1 MFSGMFELRYP
12 SRLIFG
18 NGCFDRL
25 GEVAAEFGRKA
36 LLVTGRRAMRESGT
50 LDKALKLLRESNVKT
65 AIFDKVEPEPSTDTV
80 DEGVRIA
87 KEQGCDLVVGIGGGS
102 AMDAAK
108 AIACLV
114 RNEGSASE
122 HQRGIRRIER
132 EGLPFIAVPT
142 TAGTGAEV
150 TKNAVLID
158 KSRNVKASIRSP
170 LMLAKVALVDPLLTL
185 SAPPRVTA
193 GSGMDALTQ
202 AIESYVSL
210 ASNPISDAL
219 AIRAISYIYD
229 FLPRAFESGDD
240 VEAREKVMLGSFM
253 TGLSFANAS
262 LGAVHGLA
270 HPIGAHFGV
279 PHGIACAILLPHVMR
294 FNLDVRRE
302 KYAEIAA
309 AMGAEPDPETSI
321 EKVEELMAR
330 LDLPRGLSHFGV
342 KEEELEKVAG
352 DAGGSSLNNN
362 PNPTTKEDLIEIL
375 RNAL

>member
-1 MFSGMFELRYP
+1 MFELRYP

-18 NGCFDRL
+18 NGCFNRL
-25 GEVAAEFGRKA
+25 GEMAAEFGRRA

-50 LDKALKLLRESNVKT
+50 LDKALKLLREFNIEVVV
-65 AIFDKVEPEPSTDTV
+65 FDRVEPEPSTDTV
-80 DEGVRIA
+80 DEGVRVVRA
-87 KEQGCDLVVGIGGGS
+87 ERCDLVVGIGGGS
-102 AMDAAK
+102 AMDVAK

-122 HQRGIRRIER
+122 YQQGMRKIER

-158 KSRNVKASIRSP
+158 RSRGVKASIRSP
-170 LMLAKVALVDPLLTL
+170 LMLAKIALIDPLLTV

-210 ASNPISDAL
+210 ASNPVSDAL
-219 AIRAISYIYD
+219 AIRAIKYIYN

-240 VEAREKVMLGSFM
+240 IEAREKVMLGSFM

-270 HPIGAHFGV
+270 HPIGAHFGL

-294 FNLDVRRE
+294 FNLDVRKE
-302 KYAEIAA
+302 KYAEIAV
-309 AMGAEPDPETSI
+309 AMGAEPVPEMAI
-321 EKVEELMAR
+321 ERVKELS
-330 LDLPRGLSHFGV
+330 LKLELPQRLSHFGIE
-342 KEEELEKVAG
+342 KGELEKVAR
-352 DAGGSSLNNN
+352 DARGSSLNNN
-362 PNPTTKEDLIEIL
+362 PRPATREDLTEIL
-375 RNAL
+375 HAAL

>member
-1 MFSGMFELRYP
+1 MFELRYP
-12 SRLIFG
+12 NRLIFG

-36 LLVTGRRAMRESGT
+36 LITTGKRAMRESGT
-50 LDKALKLLRESNVKT
+50 LDKALELLQGANVEPV
-65 AIFDKVEPEPSTDTV
+65 IFDRVEPEPSTDTV
-80 DEGVRIA
+80 DGGVKIVRA
-87 KEQGCDLVVGIGGGS
+87 EGCDLVIGIGGGS

-108 AIACLV
+108 AIACLA

-122 HQRGIRRIER
+122 YQAGVRKIER

-158 KSRNVKASIRSP
+158 RSRNVKASIRSP
-170 LMLAKVALVDPLLTL
+170 LMLAKVALVDPLLTV
-185 SAPPRVTA
+185 SAPPKVTA

-210 ASNPISDAL
+210 ASNPVSDAL
-219 AIRAISYIYD
+219 AIRAITYIYN

-240 VEAREKVMLGSFM
+240 IEAREKVMLGSFM

-270 HPIGAHFGV
+270 HPIGAHFRI

-294 FNLDVRRE
+294 FNLEVRGE
-302 KYAEIAA
+302 KYAEIAV
-309 AMGAEPDPETSI
+309 AMGAEPVPEMA
-321 EKVEELMAR
+321 VERVKGLLSKLELPQR
-330 LDLPRGLSHFGV
+330 LSHFGV
-342 KEEELEKVAG
+342 KEEDLEKVAG
-352 DAGGSSLNNN
+352 DARGSSLNNN
-362 PNPTTKEDLIEIL
+362 PRPTTREDLIEIL
-375 RNAL
+375 RAAL

>member
-1 MFSGMFELRYP
+1 MFELRYP

-18 NGCFDRL
+18 NGCFNRL
-25 GEVAAEFGRKA
+25 GEMAAEFGRRA

-50 LDKALKLLRESNVKT
+50 LDKALKLLREFNIEVVV
-65 AIFDKVEPEPSTDTV
+65 FDRVEPEPSTDTV
-80 DEGVRIA
+80 DEGVRVVRA
-87 KEQGCDLVVGIGGGS
+87 ERCDLVVGIGGGS
-102 AMDAAK
+102 AMDVAK

-122 HQRGIRRIER
+122 YQQGMRKIER

-158 KSRNVKASIRSP
+158 RSRGVKASIRSP
-170 LMLAKVALVDPLLTL
+170 LMLAKIALIDPLLTV

-210 ASNPISDAL
+210 ASNPVSDAL
-219 AIRAISYIYD
+219 AIRAIKYIYN

-240 VEAREKVMLGSFM
+240 IEAREKVMLGSFM

-262 LGAVHGLA
+262 LGAVHGFA
-270 HPIGAHFGV
+270 HPIGAHFGI

-294 FNLDVRRE
+294 FNLDVRKE

-309 AMGAEPDPETSI
+309 TMGAEPVPEMAI
-321 EKVEELMAR
+321 ERVKELSLR
-330 LDLPRGLSHFGV
+330 LELPQRLSHFGIE
-342 KEEELEKVAG
+342 KGELEKVAR
-352 DAGGSSLNNN
+352 DARGSSLNNN
-362 PNPTTKEDLIEIL
+362 PRPATREDLIEIL
-375 RNAL
+375 HAAL

>member
-1 MFSGMFELRYP
+1 MFELRYP

-270 HPIGAHFGV
+270 HPIGAHFGI